1 MPQAEDLMGRLLEEY
16 AMVRDPGVAQQP
28 AIADFV
34 LFCRDMLNKL
44 PVTGLAAD
52 IRGMALQMGDGT
64 VVFLNTNSLEQQ
76 TPGEHPGHSFIG
88 NMPSRRTIGT
98 PGLHGGDVN
107 IFSPKKT

>member
-1 MPQAEDLMGRLLEEY
+1 MPQAEDLMGRLVEEY
-16 AMVRDPGVAQQP
+16 ALARDSGVAEQP

-34 LFCRDMLNKL
+34 MFARDFLNKL

-64 VVFLNTNSLEQQ
+64 VVFLNTNALDQK

-88 NMPSRRTIGT
+88 NMPPRRAIGT
-98 PGLHGGDVN
+98 PGMHGGDVG
-107 IFSPKKT
+107 IFGTKKT